1 MRRYLLIEDGTPEGI
16 KMCIY
21 AKGHGQDLYAH
32 QLADELG
39 LGLISIEDI
48 ANICKSSESLSCIN
62 CRYKYECELIR
73 AQFRKIPSDLI
84 R

>member
-21 AKGHGQDLYAH
+21 AKGHGQDLYVH

-48 ANICKSSESLSCIN
+48 ANICKSSESLSASTVDTN
-62 CRYKYECELIR
+62 MS
-73 AQFRKIPSDLI
+73 AS
-84 R
+84 

>member
-21 AKGHGQDLYAH
+21 AKGYGQDLYVH

-84 R
+84 K

>member
-21 AKGHGQDLYAH
+21 AKGHGQDLYVH

-48 ANICKSSESLSCIN
+48 ANICKLSESLSCIN

-84 R
+84 K

>member
-1 MRRYLLIEDGTPEGI
+1 MRRYLLIEDGIPEGI

-21 AKGHGQDLYAH
+21 AKGHGQDLYVH

-84 R
+84 K